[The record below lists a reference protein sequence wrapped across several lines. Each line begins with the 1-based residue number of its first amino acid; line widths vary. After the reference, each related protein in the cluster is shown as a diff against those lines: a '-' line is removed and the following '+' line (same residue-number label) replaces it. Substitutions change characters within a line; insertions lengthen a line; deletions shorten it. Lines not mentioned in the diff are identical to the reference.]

1 MKTKETKTATKNVSK
16 EEPGKPKRLNAL
28 GEWINSPDWKP
39 FIKIIDMKAV
49 MR

>member
-1 MKTKETKTATKNVSK
+1 MKTTETKEAPKSVSK
-16 EEPGKPKRLNAL
+16 EETGKPKKLNAL

>member
-16 EEPGKPKRLNAL
+16 EKISKPKRLNAY